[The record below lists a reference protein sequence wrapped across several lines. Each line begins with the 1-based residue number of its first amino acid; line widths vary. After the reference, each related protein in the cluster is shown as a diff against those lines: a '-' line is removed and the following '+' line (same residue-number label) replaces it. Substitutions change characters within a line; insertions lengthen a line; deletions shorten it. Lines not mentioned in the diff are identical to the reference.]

1 MNEILPPPTV
11 ENDAAVPSARLA
23 TDDGQ
28 RLWRS
33 LEEWADSE
41 AFREFLDR
49 EFPEWASLL
58 ETPVQRRR
66 MLQLMAAS
74 LLLGGL
80 GGCGRQP
87 KEEIVPYVRSPEES
101 VPGQPLY
108 FATALTHGGY
118 AQSVVVESHQGRP
131 TKVEGNEKHPASL
144 GATDV
149 FAQAAV
155 LGLYDPNRS
164 QTLTN
169 GGEIA
174 TWEAFVKDISRQRG
188 GWAARR
194 GAGVYILTETVT
206 SPTLGRQLDDFFRAY
221 PEARWHRHE
230 PAGRDN
236 VRVGARLAF
245 GQDADTLYRF
255 DQAAVILS
263 LDSDFLTETPAR
275 TRYGHDFIE
284 GRRIFPHP
292 NPSPTGRGALPS
304 SPAGRRAGDEGIMNR
319 LYAIESTP
327 TLTGAMAD
335 HRLPLRA
342 GRMEILARA
351 LAGKLGLAGLHQGG
365 GELPV
370 PEPWLDAVA
379 RDLAAHRGAS
389 LIVAGEHLSP
399 AVQALVQAMNERLG
413 NFGATVMHIDPVD
426 LGPADE
432 RSSLA
437 ALADEMRTGRVQTL
451 LILGGNPVYTAPVDL
466 DFAALLRRAPLRIH
480 HGLYADETA
489 ALCHWHIPALHELE
503 SWTDAKAYD
512 GTVALIQPLIAPL
525 YGGRSAHELLALLLG
540 QVGRSDHDVLQAYWR
555 SRHTGPDFDP
565 FWRSALRDGLV
576 PNTAHPPRTL
586 AVRSDLAGTLPPPLP
601 VSAPD
606 HLEIRFRPD
615 PSVWDG
621 RYANNGWLQ
630 ELPKPLTKL
639 TWENAV
645 LLAPKTAAR
654 LGVRNGESIELNYRD
669 RRLTAPVWIM
679 PGHADDSAT
688 LHLGYGRE
696 RAGRVGSHT
705 GFNAYRLRTSAAPW
719 FDDGLII
726 RRLEPRRDWLGLGF
740 WADAAEPPTTQH
752 HHALDGRD
760 LVRVRTP
767 ATLAAAPE
775 TPPAEP
781 KPSLYPEHRYEGYAW
796 AMVVDLNACIGCN
809 ACVVACQ
816 AENNIPIVGKEEVR
830 RGREMHWLRVDR
842 YYAGPPENPKTYFQP
857 VPCMHCERAPCE
869 PVCPVQA
876 SIHDSEG
883 LNNQVYNRCVG
894 TRFCQ
899 SNCPYKV
906 RRFNFFGYSAN
917 PDTNEGAPITA
928 AVRNPDVTVRSRG
941 VMEKCTYCIQRIS
954 RARIRSQEEN
964 RRIRDGEVR
973 TACQQACPTQAIVFG
988 DLNTPGSQVNAL
1000 KAQPHHYALLE
1011 ELNTQPR
1018 TTYLAR
1024 LRNPNPELDQDE
1036 QGNPV

>member
-1 MNEILPPPTV
+1 MNEILPPPAAA
-11 ENDAAVPSARLA
+11 NDSAAPSASLA

-41 AFREFLDR
+41 AFREFVDR
-49 EFPEWASLL
+49 EFPQWASLL
-58 ETPVQRRR
+58 ETPIQRRR

-118 AQSVVVESHQGRP
+118 AQGVVVESHQGRP

-144 GATDV
+144 GATDI

-155 LGLYDPNRS
+155 LGLYDPDRS
-164 QTLTN
+164 RTIAN
-169 GGEIA
+169 GGEIG
-174 TWEAFVKDISRQRG
+174 TWEAFAKDISRQRDD
-188 GWAARR
+188 WTARR
-194 GAGVYILTETVT
+194 GAGVYVLTGTVT
-206 SPTLGRQLDDFFRAY
+206 SPALGRQLSDFFQAY
-221 PEARWHRHE
+221 PEARWRRHE
-230 PAGRDN
+230 PAGRDT
-236 VRVGARLAF
+236 VRAGARLAF
-245 GQDADTLYRF
+245 GQDVDILHRF
-255 DQAAVILS
+255 DKAVVILS

-284 GRRIFPHP
+284 GRRV
-292 NPSPTGRGALPS
+292 REDRLA
-304 SPAGRRAGDEGIMNR
+304 MNR
-319 LYAIESTP
+319 LYALESTP

-342 GRMEILARA
+342 GRMEAVARA
-351 LAGKLGLAGLHQGG
+351 LAGKLGLADIHQGG
-365 GELPV
+365 GDLPI
-370 PEPWLDAVA
+370 PDAWLDAVV
-379 RDLAAHRGAS
+379 RDLGAHRGAS
-389 LIVAGEHLSP
+389 LIVAGEHLP
-399 AVQALVQAMNERLG
+399 PTAQALVQAMNERLG
-413 NFGATVMHIDPVD
+413 NFGNTVIHIDPVD
-426 LGPADE
+426 LGPADD

-437 ALADEMRTGRVQTL
+437 ALTDEVRAGHVQAL
-451 LILGGNPVYTAPVDL
+451 LILGGNPVYTAPADL
-466 DFAALLRRAPLRIH
+466 DFAANLRRVPLRIH
-480 HGLYADETA
+480 YGLHADETA
-489 ALCHWHIPALHELE
+489 ALCHWHVPALHELE

-512 GTVALIQPLIAPL
+512 GTVSLIQPLIAPL

-540 QVGRSDHDVLQAYWR
+540 QAGRSDHDVLQAYWR
-555 SRHTGPDFDP
+555 GRHAGPDFDL

-576 PNTAHPPRTL
+576 PDTAHPPRTL
-586 AVRSDLAGTLPPPLP
+586 AVRSDLAGALSLPMPA
-601 VSAPD
+601 SAPD

-615 PSVWDG
+615 PSLWDG

-630 ELPKPLTKL
+630 ELPKPLTQL

-645 LLAPKTAAR
+645 LIGPKTAAR
-654 LGVRNGESIELNYRD
+654 LGVRNGDRVELNYRD
-669 RRLTAPVWIM
+669 RRLAAPVWIM

-688 LHLGYGRE
+688 LHLGYGRD

-705 GFNAYRLRTSAAPW
+705 GFDAYRLRTSTAPW
-719 FDDGLII
+719 FDDGLEI
-726 RRLEPRRDWLGLGF
+726 RKLEPRRDWLNLGLRTGPT
-740 WADAAEPPTTQH
+740 ELPTTQH

-767 ATLAAAPE
+767 ATLASGPE
-775 TPPAEP
+775 TSPGEP
-781 KPSLYPEHRYEGYAW
+781 KPSLHPEYRYEGYTW
-796 AMVVDLNACIGCN
+796 AMVIDLNACIGCN

-816 AENNIPIVGKEEVR
+816 AENNIPIVGKEEIR

-842 YYAGPPENPKTYFQP
+842 YYAGTPENPKTYFQP

-883 LNNQVYNRCVG
+883 LNNQIYNRCIG

-906 RRFNFFGYSAN
+906 RRFNFFEYSAN
-917 PDTNEGAPITA
+917 PDTHEGEPITA

-954 RARIRSQEEN
+954 QARIRSEQEN
-964 RRIRDGEVR
+964 RRIGDGEVM

-988 DLNTPGSQVNAL
+988 DLNTPGSQVTAL
-1000 KAQPHHYALLE
+1000 KHQPHHYALLE

-1024 LRNPNPELDQDE
+1024 LRNPNPELGDE
-1036 QGNPV
+1036 E